1 MTVDDLKARL
11 QAELPELLKQ
21 DSSFRQWLEQ
31 LIRETAVTQE
41 NFDARFDRMLREF
54 AEDRAEQR
62 RKWDE
67 HDREW
72 REWVAKYD
80 AKVEEDRLKWDEQN
94 RKWYEHDREWREWVA
109 KYDVKAEED
118 RIKWDEQNRKW
129 DEQNRKWDEQNRKN
143 NQLLEE
149 IKLSRTRQEQGI
161 GALGARWGIASE
173 HSFRAALKGILEQSF
188 GVQVLNVNEF
198 DDAGVVFGAPDQVEI
213 DIIVR
218 NGELILCELKSSM
231 SKSDMYTFDRK
242 VRFYEQR
249 HQRQAQRRIV
259 ISPMVPQ
266 PARAVAEKL
275 GIEVFGYAEDAT
287 GL

>member
-21 DSSFRQWLEQ
+21 DSGFRQWLEQ

-94 RKWYEHDREWREWVA
+94 RKW
-109 KYDVKAEED
+109 
-118 RIKWDEQNRKW
+118 
-129 DEQNRKWDEQNRKN
+129 DEQNRKN
-143 NQLLEE
+143 DEMLQE
-149 IKLSRTRQEQGI
+149 IKLGRTRQEQGI

-198 DDAGVVFGAPDQVEI
+198 DDTGMVFGAPDQVEI

-218 NGELILCELKSSM
+218 NGELIICELKSSM
-231 SKSDMYTFDRK
+231 SKSDMYAFDRK

-249 HQRQAQRRIV
+249 HQRQAQRRIA

-266 PARAVAEKL
+266 PVRAVAEKL
-275 GIEVFGYAEDAT
+275 GIEVFGYAEDTT

>member
-21 DSSFRQWLEQ
+21 DSGFRQWLEQ
-31 LIRETAVTQE
+31 LIRQTAVTPE
-41 NFDARFDRMLREF
+41 SFDARFDRMLREF
-54 AEDRAEQR
+54 AADRTEQR

-94 RKWYEHDREWREWVA
+94 RKW
-109 KYDVKAEED
+109 
-118 RIKWDEQNRKW
+118 
-129 DEQNRKWDEQNRKN
+129 DEQNRKN
-143 NQLLEE
+143 NELLEE

-198 DDAGVVFGAPDQVEI
+198 DDTGMVFGAPDQVEI

-249 HQRQAQRRIV
+249 HQRQAQRKIV

-275 GIEVFGYAEDAT
+275 GIEVFGYAEDTT

>member
-1 MTVDDLKARL
+1 M
-11 QAELPELLKQ
+11 
-21 DSSFRQWLEQ
+21 
-31 LIRETAVTQE
+31 TQE

-80 AKVEEDRLKWDEQN
+80 AKVE
-94 RKWYEHDREWREWVA
+94 
-109 KYDVKAEED
+109 
-118 RIKWDEQNRKW
+118 
-129 DEQNRKWDEQNRKN
+129 QNRKWDEQNRKN
-143 NQLLEE
+143 DEMLQE
-149 IKLSRTRQEQGI
+149 IKLGRTRQEQGT

-198 DDAGVVFGAPDQVEI
+198 DDTGMVFGAPDQVEI

-218 NGELILCELKSSM
+218 NGELIICELKSSM
-231 SKSDMYTFDRK
+231 SKSDMYAFDRK

-249 HQRQAQRRIV
+249 HQRQAQRRIA

-266 PARAVAEKL
+266 PVRAVAEKL